1 MLVVGSLLC
10 KTMISIVTPTYNS
23 AEYLE
28 ECILSIKGQRRRNY
42 EHIIVDGCS
51 TDGTLDIIRKYEGTY
66 PMRWISE
73 RDGGMYEAIAKG
85 FRMAEGDIFAW
96 LNSDDMYLPWATY
109 SMERLMQGGK
119 VQWCC
124 GVPAHYNAEGMQKLA
139 VFTTPL
145 YAWPEL
151 KKGWYDGRRLG
162 WIQQESSFWTRE
174 LYEKAGGLD
183 IGMKYAGDYDLW
195 CRFARH
201 APLYTCNVVMGGFR
215 FHEGQKSADREKYL
229 AEQPPVH
236 RRERLLSRLGYYRM
250 WEKWHLRR
258 GARFIWIESCP
269 EI

>member
-1 MLVVGSLLC
+1 
-10 KTMISIVTPTYNS
+10 MISIVTPTYNS

-28 ECILSIKGQRRRNY
+28 ECILSIKGQRRQNY

-51 TDGTLDIIRKYEGTY
+51 TDGTLDIIRKHEGTY

-124 GVPAHYNAEGMQKLA
+124 GIPTHYNAAGMQY
-139 VFTTPL
+139 VRFFRIPL
-145 YAWPEL
+145 YAWPLL
-151 KKGWYDGRRLG
+151 KKGWYDGQRLE
-162 WIQQESSFWTRE
+162 WIQQESSFWTRG
-174 LYEKAGGLD
+174 LYEKSGGLNT
-183 IGMKYAGDYDLW
+183 GLKYAGDYDLW
-195 CRFARH
+195 CKFAQH
-201 APLYTCNVVMGGFR
+201 APLYTTNVVLSGFR
-215 FHEGQKSADREKYL
+215 MHEGQKSEAMEKYR
-229 AEQPPVH
+229 AEQPPFGK
-236 RRERLLSRLGYYRM
+236 RERFLAKHRFYLYM
-250 WEKWHLRR
+250 QKWHLHRKTYFVR
-258 GARFIWIESCP
+258 IEQCP

>member
-1 MLVVGSLLC
+1 
-10 KTMISIVTPTYNS
+10 MISIVTPTYNS

-28 ECILSIKGQRRRNY
+28 ECILSIKGQKRQNY

-85 FRMAEGDIFAW
+85 FRMARGEIFAW

-109 SMERLMQGGK
+109 TMERIMQGGK
-119 VQWCC
+119 VQWCS
-124 GVPAHYNAEGMQKLA
+124 GIPAQYNAEGMQR
-139 VFTTPL
+139 VGIFSIPL
-145 YAWPEL
+145 YAWPLL

-174 LYEKAGGLD
+174 LYEKSGGLNTD
-183 IGMKYAGDYDLW
+183 LKYAGDYDLW

-201 APLYTCNVVMGGFR
+201 APLYTTNVVLGGFR
-215 FHEGQKSADREKYL
+215 IHAGQKSSALEKYR
-229 AEQPPVH
+229 AEQPAFDKWDRFMEKFRIH
-236 RRERLLSRLGYYRM
+236 RCIHKCHVLR
-250 WEKWHLRR
+250 WHLLRK
-258 GARFIWIESCP
+258 GCFVYVEQFP